1 MKKQILLIAA
11 LASFGYTQA
20 QNIPQNQVPSVVLS
34 SFNTSF
40 PKAQDV
46 EWEMEN
52 GLYNVEFETGWNID
66 HDVWYNDTGK
76 MVKHK
81 EDISPK
87 DLPKSVN
94 QTIKKEFSQYSID
107 DLKRITEGSKVVY
120 KMEFESLM
128 GQDWKVVIDANGK
141 ILSKVAD

>member
-1 MKKQILLIAA
+1 
-11 LASFGYTQA
+11 
-20 QNIPQNQVPSVVLS
+20 
-34 SFNTSF
+34 
-40 PKAQDV
+40 
-46 EWEMEN
+46 MEN

-87 DLPKSVN
+87 DLLKSVN

-107 DLKRITEGSKVVY
+107 DLKRITEGSEVIY

-128 GQDWKVVIDANGK
+128 GQDWKVVMDDKGK
-141 ILSKVAD
+141 ILSKVTD